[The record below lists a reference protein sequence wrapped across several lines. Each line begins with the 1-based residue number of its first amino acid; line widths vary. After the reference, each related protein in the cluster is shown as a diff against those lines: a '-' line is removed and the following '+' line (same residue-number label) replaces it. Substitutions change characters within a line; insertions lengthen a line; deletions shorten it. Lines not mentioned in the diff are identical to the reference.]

1 MSYGNRNYI
10 VFSVSEIDKVDFTQV
25 LETSA
30 ETLRKS
36 VDGTKT
42 FVKWDT
48 KFLQV
53 DHGAPADDPVAAEGT
68 TQTVVSP
75 PGYPSFYDDLTT
87 KEGPYTHEE
96 ILAILAT
103 PVWTSPM
110 PDPLGG

>member
-1 MSYGNRNYI
+1 MNYDNRNYVI
-10 VFSVSEIDKVDFTQV
+10 FNVSEIDKIDFNQV

-36 VDGTKT
+36 VDGTRT

-48 KFLQV
+48 RFTQV
-53 DHGAPADDPVAAEGT
+53 NHGSPAEDPSAASGS
-68 TQTVVSP
+68 TQTVAAP

-96 ILAILAT
+96 MLELLNT
-103 PVWTSPM
+103 PEWTPPM
-110 PDPLGG
+110 PTGA